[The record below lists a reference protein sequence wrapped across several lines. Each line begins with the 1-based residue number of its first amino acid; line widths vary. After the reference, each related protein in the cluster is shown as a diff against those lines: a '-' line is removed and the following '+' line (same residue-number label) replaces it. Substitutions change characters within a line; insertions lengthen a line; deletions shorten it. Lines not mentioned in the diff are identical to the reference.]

1 MILCVFALMAQS
13 FFGGTFMFDPE
24 NGSLVPKEDKGRAR
38 LSETR
43 RASSRSTE
51 AAARWGPETSLCAP
65 RSPECSEGLRPL
77 QRFLSLRF
85 LGLTSTPSCGA
96 SSPSSRSSQAGV
108 SFNKAAHVRL
118 ERREL
123 EHGDV
128 RRDACHGLA
137 GGPWTHMA
145 AAFRRSEICS
155 KDGTLVLPPRMA
167 LSSSTFCCERG

>member
-85 LGLTSTPSCGA
+85 LGLTSTPSCG
-96 SSPSSRSSQAGV
+96 
-108 SFNKAAHVRL
+108 SFITIFQIL
-118 ERREL
+118 T
-123 EHGDV
+123 G
-128 RRDACHGLA
+128 
-137 GGPWTHMA
+137 
-145 AAFRRSEICS
+145 
-155 KDGTLVLPPRMA
+155 
-167 LSSSTFCCERG
+167 RGQL